1 MVKYMITIAKIMLI
15 IINKDNNE
23 QYHLRIK
30 KKRLNKNEYTLAQ
43 YLITNV
49 IRQYIYA
56 RINEH

>member
-49 IRQYIYA
+49 IRQYIHA